1 MRSKLLIALALLAT
15 VMIPEVKATEPT
27 DTIYN
32 PPMFFTGMPKK
43 YEIAGIRVS
52 GLQNYEDYI
61 VIGYSGLSVGDVVE
75 IPGDAITSAAKR
87 FWRQG
92 LFSKIQIKVEK
103 VCGDKAWLLFDLRQQ
118 PRISQINYHGVKKN
132 EREEL
137 QQRLNLNPGNQI
149 TQNIVQRAK
158 EIVSAYFK
166 QKGFGNV
173 DVDITQSPDL
183 SKENEMI
190 VDINIDKNEKV
201 KVHKIYINGNDVLS
215 DNKIQR
221 TMKKTNEKSKLLNL
235 FRQ

>member
-1 MRSKLLIALALLAT
+1 M
-15 VMIPEVKATEPT
+15 
-27 DTIYN
+27 
-32 PPMFFTGMPKK
+32 
-43 YEIAGIRVS
+43 
-52 GLQNYEDYI
+52 
-61 VIGYSGLSVGDVVE
+61 
-75 IPGDAITSAAKR
+75 
-87 FWRQG
+87 
-92 LFSKIQIKVEK
+92 
-103 VCGDKAWLLFDLRQQ
+103 
-118 PRISQINYHGVKKN
+118 
-132 EREEL
+132 
-137 QQRLNLNPGNQI
+137 
-149 TQNIVQRAK
+149 QRAK

-235 FRQ
+235 FRQKNS